1 MQTTMRKAQQTHS
14 SWVTGQLVSQT
25 HGDTSNSKPRARLPG
40 GAPAPHQLPPTS
52 RATLPRAPPSP
63 RPAPAG
69 PPRPARS
76 PRDLY
81 RARRPR
87 AGSGAAAALPAARP
101 PAARASDAGVAA
113 VSAFAMRPR
122 APGPLWP
129 LPWGALAWAVGFV
142 GSLGSGDPA
151 PGGVCWLQQGREATC
166 SLVLKTDVSQAECCA
181 SGNIDTAW
189 SNFTHPGNK
198 ISLLGFLGLVH
209 CLPCKDSCEGVECG
223 PGKACRMLGG
233 RPRCECAPDCTGLP
247 ARLQVC
253 GSDGATYRDECEL
266 RAARC
271 RGHPDLRVMYRGR
284 CRKSCAHVVCLRP
297 QSCVV
302 DQTGSA
308 HCVVCRAAPCPA
320 PSSPGQELCGNNNVT
335 YLSSCHLRQAT
346 CFLGRSIGVRHPG
359 SCAGTPEPLDPES
372 EEEENFV

>member
-1 MQTTMRKAQQTHS
+1 MPGLGLGAWSDRRWEELPTT
-14 SWVTGQLVSQT
+14 SWGCVG
-25 HGDTSNSKPRARLPG
+25 G
-40 GAPAPHQLPPTS
+40 GAPRRQGIPEGWQKDPELSWDGSTQCRSLALLPSLGANHPSVVTEHQLY
-52 RATLPRAPPSP
+52 AA
-63 RPAPAG
+63 
-69 PPRPARS
+69 
-76 PRDLY
+76 
-81 RARRPR
+81 PR
-87 AGSGAAAALPAARP
+87 AGSWVLGVVQEGTP
-101 PAARASDAGVAA
+101 GVA
-113 VSAFAMRPR
+113 VT
-122 APGPLWP
+122 
-129 LPWGALAWAVGFV
+129 ALRCT
-142 GSLGSGDPA
+142 
-151 PGGVCWLQQGREATC
+151 GGVCWLQQGREATC

-181 SGNIDTAW
+181 SSSIDTAW

-223 PGKACRMLGG
+223 PGKACRMQGG
-233 RPRCECAPDCTGLP
+233 RPRCECAPDCAGLP

-271 RGHPDLRVMYRGR
+271 RGHPDLRVMYPGR
-284 CRKSCAHVVCLRP
+284 CRKSCAHVLCPRP

-335 YLSSCHLRQAT
+335 YMSSCHLRQAT

-359 SCAGTPEPLDPES
+359 SCAGAPGPSNAES
-372 EEEENFV
+372 EEEEENFV

>member
-1 MQTTMRKAQQTHS
+1 
-14 SWVTGQLVSQT
+14 
-25 HGDTSNSKPRARLPG
+25 
-40 GAPAPHQLPPTS
+40 
-52 RATLPRAPPSP
+52 
-63 RPAPAG
+63 
-69 PPRPARS
+69 
-76 PRDLY
+76 
-81 RARRPR
+81 
-87 AGSGAAAALPAARP
+87 
-101 PAARASDAGVAA
+101 
-113 VSAFAMRPR
+113 MRPG

-142 GSLGSGDPA
+142 GSVGSGDPA

-166 SLVLKTDVSQAECCA
+166 SLVLRTDVSQAECCA

-209 CLPCKDSCEGVECG
+209 CLPCKGKLRLKRQLELRDGPPDPQATELGGPSGPAWSSHAEVPWLSPTHSYSCEGVECG

-233 RPRCECAPDCTGLP
+233 RPRCECAPDCSGLP

-266 RAARC
+266 RSARC

-335 YLSSCHLRQAT
+335 YMSSCHLRQAT

-359 SCAGTPEPLDPES
+359 SCAGTPEPLDAES
-372 EEEENFV
+372 EEEEEEEEENFV

>member
-1 MQTTMRKAQQTHS
+1 M
-14 SWVTGQLVSQT
+14 
-25 HGDTSNSKPRARLPG
+25 
-40 GAPAPHQLPPTS
+40 GAPVQVS
-52 RATLPRAPPSP
+52 APPSQVGSKIIP
-63 RPAPAG
+63 CVITEHQLYASPVGGELGGRPG
-69 PPRPARS
+69 RWERH
-76 PRDLY
+76 R
-81 RARRPR
+81 
-87 AGSGAAAALPAARP
+87 
-101 PAARASDAGVAA
+101 
-113 VSAFAMRPR
+113 R
-122 APGPLWP
+122 APLVQWSLSPL
-129 LPWGALAWAVGFV
+129 
-142 GSLGSGDPA
+142 ST
-151 PGGVCWLQQGREATC
+151 GGVCWLQQGREATC
-166 SLVLKTDVSQAECCA
+166 SLVLQTDVSQAECCA
-181 SGNIDTAW
+181 TSNIDTAW

-223 PGKACRMLGG
+223 PGKTCRMQGG
-233 RPRCECAPDCTGLP
+233 RPRCECAPDCAGLP

-271 RGHPDLRVMYRGR
+271 RGHPDLRVMYPGR
-284 CRKSCAHVVCLRP
+284 CRKSCAHVMCPRP

-335 YLSSCHLRQAT
+335 YMSSCHLRQAT

-359 SCAGTPEPLDPES
+359 SCAGTPEPSDAES
-372 EEEENFV
+372 ESEEENFV

>member
-1 MQTTMRKAQQTHS
+1 MSVSVSSPQPLPPPHVLTPSCAHRLQGPGGQAGGLEGWIREWLGLRSPGVWEGTGRSGYEPRAHWGHASHHMQTTMRKAQQTHS

-87 AGSGAAAALPAARP
+87 AGSGAAAALSAARP

-151 PGGVCWLQQGREATC
+151 PGEW
-166 SLVLKTDVSQAECCA
+166 
-181 SGNIDTAW
+181 
-189 SNFTHPGNK
+189 
-198 ISLLGFLGLVH
+198 
-209 CLPCKDSCEGVECG
+209 
-223 PGKACRMLGG
+223 GG
-233 RPRCECAPDCTGLP
+233 RKGRAGRATHVGLP
-247 ARLQVC
+247 
-253 GSDGATYRDECEL
+253 GM
-266 RAARC
+266 RA
-271 RGHPDLRVMYRGR
+271 GG
-284 CRKSCAHVVCLRP
+284 
-297 QSCVV
+297 
-302 DQTGSA
+302 
-308 HCVVCRAAPCPA
+308 
-320 PSSPGQELCGNNNVT
+320 
-335 YLSSCHLRQAT
+335 
-346 CFLGRSIGVRHPG
+346 
-359 SCAGTPEPLDPES
+359 
-372 EEEENFV
+372 

>member
-1 MQTTMRKAQQTHS
+1 
-14 SWVTGQLVSQT
+14 
-25 HGDTSNSKPRARLPG
+25 
-40 GAPAPHQLPPTS
+40 
-52 RATLPRAPPSP
+52 
-63 RPAPAG
+63 
-69 PPRPARS
+69 
-76 PRDLY
+76 
-81 RARRPR
+81 
-87 AGSGAAAALPAARP
+87 
-101 PAARASDAGVAA
+101 
-113 VSAFAMRPR
+113 MRPG

-142 GSLGSGDPA
+142 GSVGSGDPA

-209 CLPCKDSCEGVECG
+209 CLPCKDSCDGVECG

-233 RPRCECAPDCTGLP
+233 RPRCECAPDCAGLP

-284 CRKSCAHVVCLRP
+284 CRSTWGRGLRGRGP
-297 QSCVV
+297 REGGA
-302 DQTGSA
+302 TG
-308 HCVVCRAAPCPA
+308 RARPMAGTA
-320 PSSPGQELCGNNNVT
+320 AASTWGRG
-335 YLSSCHLRQAT
+335 LRGA
-346 CFLGRSIGVRHPG
+346 GPRAGA
-359 SCAGTPEPLDPES
+359 SCAGAAAASRARTWCACGRSPAWWTRRAAHTAWCAARRPARRPPAPARSSAATTTSPTCPRATSARPPASWAAPSACATREAAQAPQSRQRLSRRRRRKRRKRMRRRKRRTSCEAAPPGPACPATLS
-372 EEEENFV
+372 S